1 MNLHKTDDRGTR
13 HKRGDDTSGHWQVG
27 RRIFGYALAVTGL
40 VMVTVVST
48 PAIAGEGVEIV
59 AGFDTAAQELPE
71 GITID
76 KIGNIYV
83 TMGFPFWWAPGDGQI
98 RKISPDGTETE
109 LAFFEDGQGPSGI
122 VVNARGDIYFN
133 RPNPFDPATNGVY
146 QLHNDG
152 GAERLWGSENIVGG
166 ANGIAFDKHNN
177 LFVSDSGL
185 GAIWMIPADGTGPA
199 FIWSDDESLFGCP
212 FPDDVGANGVA
223 IWKSSVYVA
232 NTGKGLLVRIPILD
246 DGSAGTAEV
255 VAGDAGSCIPDVL
268 YGLDGIALD
277 MHGTV
282 YALSVLQNSLIRIDP
297 GDGSYEVLLTVEDGL
312 YNPASIAFGTGKGDR
327 RSVFIANYALFPD
340 IPEWGGAGLSLGPAV
355 LKFDVGVPGLPL
367 P

>member
-1 MNLHKTDDRGTR
+1 MNRYETDGIDTR
-13 HKRGDDTSGHWQVG
+13 QKRGDGIRGLWKAA
-27 RRIFGYALAVTGL
+27 RPLFGIALAVTGL
-40 VMVTVVST
+40 VMATFVVTPV
-48 PAIAGEGVEIV
+48 IAGEGVEIV
-59 AGFDTAAQELPE
+59 AAFDAAAQELPE
-71 GITID
+71 GLTID
-76 KIGNIYV
+76 KSGNIYV

-109 LAFFEDGQGPSGI
+109 LAFFEGGQGPAGI
-122 VVNARGDIYFN
+122 VVNAPGDVFFIQ
-133 RPNPFDPATNGVY
+133 PNPFDPVTNGVY
-146 QLHNDG
+146 QLHDDG
-152 GAERLWGSENIVGG
+152 STERLWGSENIVG
-166 ANGIAFDKHNN
+166 NGIAFDKHNN
-177 LFVSDSGL
+177 LFVSDSFL
-185 GAIWMIPADGTGPA
+185 GAIWLIPADGSGPA

-223 IWKSSVYVA
+223 IWKNSVYVA

-255 VAGDAGSCIPDVL
+255 VAGDAGSCIPDEL

-277 MHGTV
+277 IHGMV

-297 GDGSYEVLLTVEDGL
+297 GDSSYDVLLTVEDGL

-327 RSVFIANYALFPD
+327 QSVFIANYALFPD
-340 IPEWGGAGLSLGPAV
+340 IPEWGGVGLSLGPAV